1 MKQYN
6 FIASIKE
13 LPTHIKREIRESNFR
28 IAATIILCISMSIF
42 IFILSVF
49 VNHRVRKF
57 LVSDELYFPPITPTL
72 SHSSSCNCSS
82 SSSTKNGG
90 LREWIA
96 PSEMWHSMT
105 DKELLW
111 RASMVPS
118 IAEFPYNRTPKVAF
132 MFLTR
137 GRLPLAPFWE
147 MFFKDHEGFFS
158 IYLHTSPEFTEEA
171 PESSVFYKRRIPSKP
186 VQWGRA
192 TMIDAERRLLANAL
206 LDFSNER
213 FILLSE
219 TCIPLFNFTT
229 TYTYLFNSNHSY
241 LSSFDD
247 PRRRGRGR
255 YNKRMWP
262 AISLSD
268 WRKGSQWFEVHRK
281 LAIQVISDVTY
292 YPVFKDH
299 CKPPCYMDEHYL
311 PTLVTK
317 VCPELTSNR
326 TITWVD
332 WSGGGSHPTRFV
344 RKDVTEGFL
353 NQSVVVGFNGAMHC
367 KVSLQLYSKSGI
379 HVLDEGE
386 IAIGT
391 TLGDVFKDHEGFF
404 SIYLHSSPEF
414 TEEAPES
421 LVFYKQRIPSK
432 PVQWGRAT
440 MIDAERNLL
449 ANALIDF
456 ANERFILLSETC
468 IPLFNFTTTYTYLLN
483 SNHSFLRF
491 FDDPRRMGRGR
502 YNKRMWPA
510 ISLSDW
516 RKGSQ
521 WFEVWASMVPS
532 IAKFPYNRTPKV
544 AFMFLTRGRLPLAP
558 LWEIFFKDHE
568 RFFYIYLRTSPEFT
582 EEAPESS
589 VFYKQR
595 IPSKPV
601 QWGRATMIDAERSL
615 LANALIDFANERF
628 ILLSETCIPLFNF
641 TTTYTYLL
649 NSNHSFLRSFDDPR
663 RMGRGRYNKRMWLA
677 ISLSDWRKGSQW
689 FEGH

>member
-118 IAEFPYNRTPKVAF
+118 IAEFPYKRNPKVAF

-171 PESSVFYKRRIPSKP
+171 PESSVFYKRRIPSKL

-247 PRRRGRGR
+247 PRRMGRGR

-292 YPVFKDH
+292 YPIFKDH

-317 VCPELTSNR
+317 VCPGLTSNR

-353 NQSVVVGFNGAMHC
+353 NQVRYGFNCSYNGGDMSSICFLFARKFHPNT
-367 KVSLQLYSKSGI
+367 LQ
-379 HVLDEGE
+379 
-386 IAIGT
+386 
-391 TLGDVFKDHEGFF
+391 
-404 SIYLHSSPEF
+404 
-414 TEEAPES
+414 
-421 LVFYKQRIPSK
+421 
-432 PVQWGRAT
+432 
-440 MIDAERNLL
+440 
-449 ANALIDF
+449 
-456 ANERFILLSETC
+456 
-468 IPLFNFTTTYTYLLN
+468 
-483 SNHSFLRF
+483 
-491 FDDPRRMGRGR
+491 
-502 YNKRMWPA
+502 
-510 ISLSDW
+510 
-516 RKGSQ
+516 
-521 WFEVWASMVPS
+521 
-532 IAKFPYNRTPKV
+532 
-544 AFMFLTRGRLPLAP
+544 
-558 LWEIFFKDHE
+558 
-568 RFFYIYLRTSPEFT
+568 
-582 EEAPESS
+582 
-589 VFYKQR
+589 
-595 IPSKPV
+595 
-601 QWGRATMIDAERSL
+601 SL
-615 LANALIDFANERF
+615 LQMAPR
-628 ILLSETCIPLFNF
+628 LLGFN
-641 TTTYTYLL
+641 
-649 NSNHSFLRSFDDPR
+649 SSS
-663 RMGRGRYNKRMWLA
+663 A
-677 ISLSDWRKGSQW
+677 
-689 FEGH
+689 